1 MNHRNGAALSLTQ
14 DERNC
19 SNNSKPNSIRNN
31 TSSNASMPNTCIRNH
46 LSDQTIE
53 QLLECPNT
61 LMVLPYSSGS
71 RQSCAPSQPGVIHSG
86 LTLLGSET
94 ALNEVWTSEKPVI
107 DRGITGNCYW
117 SKTESVLSASIWLSP
132 EACQNL
138 EVSSESAYRELL
150 SLITDQGYPHPFRF
164 WNYIP
169 DINLGKGDNEHYKLF
184 CTGRLKAFR
193 ASDIPDDQFPSASA
207 LGHHA
212 EGAVIYV
219 LAAKVG
225 GRHHNNA
232 LQVNAY
238 QYPREYGV
246 SSPSFSRATCIHL
259 DDQDLF
265 FVSGTASIIGHK
277 TTCEGDLKG
286 QLETTISNIQHLLE
300 NKDKSN
306 NQAQLQSMKV
316 YLRHASDFIQ
326 TQHLLEAAFPETLI
340 VYTLADVCRAN
351 LLVEVECFCG

>member
-1 MNHRNGAALSLTQ
+1 MNHSNGAAIPLAAQ
-14 DERNC
+14 DEQA
-19 SNNSKPNSIRNN
+19 NSYFNQIQKSAAMLGNS
-31 TSSNASMPNTCIRNH
+31 IRNH
-46 LSDQTIE
+46 LSDKTVN
-53 QLLECPNT
+53 QLLESPHT
-61 LMVLPYSSGS
+61 LMVLPYSSNS
-71 RQSCAPSQPGVIHSG
+71 RQSCAPSKPGAIHSG

-94 ALNEVWTSEKPVI
+94 ALNEVWTSEKAVI
-107 DRGITGNCYW
+107 DRGITGHCYW
-117 SKTESVLSASIWLSP
+117 SKTESILAAAIWLSP
-132 EACQNL
+132 EDCQNL
-138 EVSSESAYRELL
+138 EAASESAYGELL
-150 SLITDQGYPHPFRF
+150 SLIKSQGYPHPFRF

-169 DINLGKGDNEHYKLF
+169 DINLGNGDQEHYKLF

-193 ASDIPDDQFPSASA
+193 ASEIPDDQFPSASA

-219 LAAKVG
+219 LAAKVT

-238 QYPREYGV
+238 QYPREYGI

-259 DDQDLF
+259 DEQDLF
-265 FVSGTASIIGHK
+265 FISGTASIIGHE
-277 TTCEGDLKG
+277 TICEGDLQG
-286 QLETTISNIQHLLE
+286 QLKTTISNIQHLLE
-300 NKDKSN
+300 NKEKSN

-326 TQHLLEAAFPETLI
+326 TKQLLETAFPETLI